1 MELRGN
7 PDVPD
12 TPVGQRNRYSQPL
25 VATPIEGPSQAFPI
39 LEKKK
44 KGKKCK
50 RTFMCVCWGGGGATL
65 AFSDLDSTPTLKEL
79 E

>member
-7 PDVPD
+7 PGVPD
-12 TPVGQRNRYSQPL
+12 TPVGQRNRYIQPL
-25 VATPIEGPSQAFPI
+25 VATPIEGLSQAFPI
-39 LEKKK
+39 LEKKWEK
-44 KGKKCK
+44 NAKGLS
-50 RTFMCVCWGGGGATL
+50 CVCVGGGATL